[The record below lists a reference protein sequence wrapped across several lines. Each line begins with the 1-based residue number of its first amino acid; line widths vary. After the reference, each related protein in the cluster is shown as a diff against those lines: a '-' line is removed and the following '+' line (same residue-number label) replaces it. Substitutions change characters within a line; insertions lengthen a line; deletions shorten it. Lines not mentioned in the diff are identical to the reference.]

1 MALIVR
7 ATFVIVD
14 QFRFVGQNFRGMVK
28 GRFNIRSRT
37 GKELF
42 SRAGTPGK
50 WTKATDRDTGPVDD
64 RSSVRRIHH
73 HRQPQR
79 RALMDLI
86 LDIGRALT
94 GQQAGDADTGQQLAG
109 PRLLA

>member
-14 QFRFVGQNFRGMVK
+14 QFRLVRQSFRGTVK
-28 GRFNIRSRT
+28 GRLNVSSWT
-37 GKELF
+37 GQQLF
-42 SRAGTPGK
+42 SRVGTPGK
-50 WTKATDRDTGPVDD
+50 RTKATDRDTGPVDD

-73 HRQPQR
+73 DRQPKR
-79 RALMDLI
+79 RALVYLI

-94 GQQAGDADTGQQLAG
+94 RRQAGNANTRQ
-109 PRLLA
+109 